1 MTMALLDLRG
11 VFKTFNPG
19 TPDEVRA
26 LRGVDLT
33 IEPGSFVVVIGTN
46 GSGKS
51 TTLNAVAGSFPIDAG
66 TINLAGSEITS
77 WPEHRRAK
85 LFGRVFQDPLA
96 GTSPA
101 LSTAENLALASRRG
115 LGRGLG
121 RAVSRRAYTEL
132 VDRVRPLG
140 MGLENRLHNPIGS
153 LSGGQRQALT
163 LLMATF
169 RRPELLLLDEHTA
182 ALDPKSAE
190 QVIELTDEVVRRE
203 KLTTLMVTHSM
214 AHATSLGDRLLMA
227 HQGRMI
233 YDVSGAAKQRLRPND
248 LLEKFEELRRSD
260 LLDETAARLLR
271 DVYV

>member
-1 MTMALLDLRG
+1 MALLDLRG

-19 TPDEVRA
+19 TADEVRA

-66 TINLAGSEITS
+66 TISLAGRQITG

-85 LFGRVFQDPLA
+85 LIGRVFQDPLA

-101 LSTAENLALASRRG
+101 LSIAENLALASRRG
-115 LGRGLG
+115 LGRGLA
-121 RAVSRRAYTEL
+121 RAVSRRAYIEL
-132 VDRVRPLG
+132 ADRVRPLG

-190 QVIELTDEVVRRE
+190 QVIELTDDVVRRE